1 MPASC
6 QRRSQQVVAMS
17 SSVHTHPLNAV
28 SGCKLPTAVYQTFV
42 HAPVLLPSLFLPSS
56 FSSPPSPPPHLSSS
70 SFSLPHNL
78 AIPMMLMEITFSSF
92 SAYKEA
98 VSKKKLFALPQHQ
111 PCWVH
116 SAPNNQKESNHT
128 YNIPI
133 FLSPSF

>member
-28 SGCKLPTAVYQTFV
+28 SGCKLPT
-42 HAPVLLPSLFLPSS
+42 VLCTKHLYMPPFFFLLSSSPLPSLLH
-56 FSSPPSPPPHLSSS
+56 PPSHLSSS

-78 AIPMMLMEITFSSF
+78 AIPMMLMETTFSSF

-98 VSKKKLFALPQHQ
+98 VSKKKRLLALPQHQ